1 MLKEDV
7 IKRLDEL
14 QGCEQTEFVL
24 SGVQHIVYTDTIVNN
39 IAQEVIIAKC
49 IYNENMAIMPYCS
62 IESFSPYH
70 AS

>member
-7 IKRLDEL
+7 IKRLNEL
-14 QGCEQTEFVL
+14 QGCEQTEFIL
-24 SGVQHIVYTDTIVNN
+24 NGVQRLVYTDTIVNN

-49 IYNENMAIMPYCS
+49 VDNENMAIMPYCS
-62 IESFSPYH
+62 IENVSHYH